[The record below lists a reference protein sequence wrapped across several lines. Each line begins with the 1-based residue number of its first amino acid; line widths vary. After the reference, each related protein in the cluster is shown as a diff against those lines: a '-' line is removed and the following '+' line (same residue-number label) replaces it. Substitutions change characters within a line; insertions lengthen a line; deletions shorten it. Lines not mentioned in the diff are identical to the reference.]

1 MEMSEVM
8 AIEFT
13 DMFLTQKKRDAD
25 SQIMLVKGLRILCD
39 IFLARNK
46 AKRGISTVKILHRE
60 RKKLVRMLS
69 KGAPQLLE
77 KMTPDAE
84 DFRRAG
90 KLFAHAGK
98 SSAAMKAFTQCE
110 KKSPGHVAAAL
121 EACQVIPDQKKLI
134 QRLVDIVA
142 NSGHVIMYEGVFYL
156 QPDASPMAKT
166 EEIMAVLHTAIE
178 KQIGPTDA
186 CQKQI
191 ERISGERLAI
201 ERGDAAANARLQAAM
216 DLLKPQHDYYEY

>member
-77 KMTPDAE
+77 KMTPAAE